1 MQLQN
6 LAVCAIA
13 TGLALRYFYVTHQWQ
28 ANVEAE
34 AQSRVRALQARI
46 RPHFLFNSMNT
57 IASLTRSNPKVAE
70 QAIAD
75 LSDLF
80 RASLREHRE
89 RIPLA
94 HEIEIARA
102 YERVERLRL
111 GERLQVDW
119 QVDGLPM
126 DAKVPALILQPLLE
140 NAVYHGIEPLDQG
153 GDHPRKRQAGRHAGR
168 PDHRQSRVAPR
179 RRAPARPPD
188 RARQRAPAARAHVPR
203 RSRGRGDR
211 GARAIRRDA
220 ALSRRRRATREPAR
234 AGRRRR
240 AARPRAALPPGR
252 GAAGGGARRRRRKR
266 RRSPAARRPPAARS
280 RAARHPHAGH
290 GRARG
295 RAPPRAHARA
305 ARGHLHHGLR
315 AARAR
320 GLRRAGGRLP
330 PEAGAAGQAEG
341 GPRARAAP
349 HARAAR
355 AHRRGHGRHRARAS
369 PCARATSFG
378 SSRSRTSPASSPS
391 RNTRRC
397 ATPAARNSSRS
408 R

>member
-1 MQLQN
+1 MAERPAFYLPDFCRAQSVLAVILIAALVAILITLARHGIAPGFWTDLARVSLFLLWAALGTAAAWCAARGLLSGLDVRTGSALAIALALAITALVTEGAWWIADYAARAAGAGSAARGTDHLRMQLQN

-94 HEIEIARA
+94 HEIEIART

-111 GERLQVDW
+111 GERLKVDW

-126 DAKVPALILQPLLE
+126 DATVPALILQPLLE

-153 GDHPRKRQAGRHAGR
+153 GTIRVSGKREGTRAVLTIDNPVSPRVVGRRFG
-168 PDHRQSRVAPR
+168 HRIGLDNV
-179 RRAPARPPD
+179 
-188 RARQRAPAARAHVPR
+188 RQRLELMFHGEAEVEVIEAPERFVVTLRFP
-203 RSRGRGDR
+203 
-211 GARAIRRDA
+211 
-220 ALSRRRRATREPAR
+220 
-234 AGRRRR
+234 
-240 AARPRAALPPGR
+240 
-252 GAAGGGARRRRRKR
+252 AGG
-266 RRSPAARRPPAARS
+266 
-280 RAARHPHAGH
+280 
-290 GRARG
+290 
-295 RAPPRAHARA
+295 
-305 ARGHLHHGLR
+305 
-315 AARAR
+315 
-320 GLRRAGGRLP
+320 
-330 PEAGAAGQAEG
+330 AGA
-341 GPRARAAP
+341 
-349 HARAAR
+349 
-355 AHRRGHGRHRARAS
+355 
-369 PCARATSFG
+369 
-378 SSRSRTSPASSPS
+378 
-391 RNTRRC
+391 
-397 ATPAARNSSRS
+397 
-408 R
+408 